1 VKANSIF
8 VAAFCIV
15 LVHAVEGRPVL
26 AQDQPS
32 PGTFSTLKEWKTTDE
47 ITFGAAIREI
57 VSKNPT
63 GAPAGLT
70 LLTTGS
76 QGVLYISLGPNL
88 GDALTRSLS
97 PGQDIQVVG
106 LVQTLNG
113 QNYLLARQLVIGN
126 QTIDLRNKRGFLT
139 HPSTAPGPRAAAHP
153 QSEFGGAR

>member
-1 VKANSIF
+1 MKANGIF

-15 LVHAVEGRPVL
+15 LVHAVEARSVL
-26 AQDQPS
+26 AQEEAS
-32 PGTFSTLKEWKTTDE
+32 PRTFSTLKEWKANDE

-63 GAPAGLT
+63 GAPAGLN

-76 QGVLYISLGPNL
+76 QGVLYVSLGPNL
-88 GDALTRSLS
+88 GDAITRSLS
-97 PGQDIQVVG
+97 PGQVIQVVG
-106 LVQTLNG
+106 IVQTLNG

-126 QTIDLRNKRGFLT
+126 QTIELRNKRGFLT
-139 HPSTAPGPRAAAHP
+139 HPSTNTRARAAAHA